1 MRPPVLH
8 AKFTHRRSPPPQA
21 RGTGVRKLPNATPE
35 ANPSE
40 SGSPFAF
47 LQELTRELSAGRVEL
62 PSFPEVVTRVQNVV
76 ADPDSTSER
85 IVKVVGTDIGLVTR
99 LLTMANSALLYRG
112 EQVTDLRLAIT
123 RMGYS
128 NVRTAAL
135 AYANAQLRRAPALEH
150 IRADLER
157 FWHESTQVAA
167 LAYAIARENRSI
179 RADEAMLA
187 GLVHNIGK
195 VYIASRAPRNL
206 ALNSNAELMDHLLAE
221 WHAGIGQAIVQN
233 WKLSDDIATAIGGQ
247 YDRQRTHEGPPD
259 LQDLLVTTIVLSDEI
274 ARKDGESTATSVLP
288 GAKVLGLDEAAI
300 IRVLFDLQT
309 DLLMLHTALG

>member
-1 MRPPVLH
+1 LPID
-8 AKFTHRRSPPPQA
+8 TSETNSP
-21 RGTGVRKLPNATPE
+21 
-35 ANPSE
+35 E
-40 SGSPFAF
+40 SGSPLAF
-47 LQELTRELSAGRVEL
+47 LRELTRELSTGRVEL
-62 PSFPEVVTRVQNVV
+62 PSFPEVVTRVQRAV

-85 IVKVVGTDIGLVTR
+85 IVKVVGADGVLVSR

-112 EQVTDLRLAIT
+112 EKVTDLRLAIT

-150 IRADLER
+150 IRADLEKY
-157 FWHESTQVAA
+157 WQDSTQVAA
-167 LAYAIARENRSI
+167 LAYAIARENRSVP
-179 RADEAMLA
+179 ADEAMLA

-206 ALNSNAELMDHLLAE
+206 ALNSNAELKDHLLAE

-247 YDRQRTHEGPPD
+247 CDRDRAHDGPAD
-259 LQDLLVTTIVLSDEI
+259 LQDLLAMTIVLADQI
-274 ARKDGESTATSVLP
+274 AAKDGESTAASVLP
-288 GAKVLGLDEAAI
+288 GAKLLGLDEAAI
-300 IRVLFDLQT
+300 IRVVFDLQT